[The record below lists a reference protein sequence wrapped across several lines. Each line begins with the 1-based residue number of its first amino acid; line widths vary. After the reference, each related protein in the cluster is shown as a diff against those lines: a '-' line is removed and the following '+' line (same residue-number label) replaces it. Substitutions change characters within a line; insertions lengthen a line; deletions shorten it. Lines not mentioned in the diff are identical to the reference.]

1 MKIMDSTATEACK
14 SLYKRLC
21 ECSIAKD
28 VSGLDDVLADD
39 YLLVHM
45 TGMVQ
50 SKSDYVEAV
59 LDGTL
64 NYYAIDH
71 DSIDVAIDPTE
82 TEARICGKSR
92 VHAAVF
98 GGGKRWWRLRQDV
111 KAINRNG
118 AWQLIE
124 SRASTY

>member
-1 MKIMDSTATEACK
+1 MNPTSTDACK
-14 SLYKRLC
+14 SLYKKLC
-21 ECSIAKD
+21 EYSIAKD
-28 VSGLDDVLADD
+28 ARGLREVLADD
-39 YLLVHM
+39 YRLVHM

-50 SKSDYVEAV
+50 SKDDYIDAV

-71 DSIDVAIDPTE
+71 ESIDVSIDPSE
-82 TEARICGKSR
+82 TEAHICGKSR
-92 VHAAVF
+92 VRAAVF

-111 KAINRNG
+111 KAVNREG
-118 AWQLIE
+118 TWQLVE